1 MEDNKLSINLNLV
14 DRYYPLRIDV
24 KEEEKI
30 RKAAKLINDKVM
42 QYKQKYSD
50 KDTQDFLAMAALQYV
65 SKVLELESKQDS
77 KPIINELQELEKEL
91 EDYLQKQ

>member
-14 DRYYPLRIDV
+14 DRYYPLRIDL

>member
-91 EDYLQKQ
+91 EDYLHKQ